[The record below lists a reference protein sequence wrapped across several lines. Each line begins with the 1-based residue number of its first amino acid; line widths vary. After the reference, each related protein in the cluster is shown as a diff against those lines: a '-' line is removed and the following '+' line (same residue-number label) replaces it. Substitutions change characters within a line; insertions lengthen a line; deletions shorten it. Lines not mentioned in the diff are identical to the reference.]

1 MKLIFILLGSIMV
14 ASGVMSEVRT
24 PLLFTKLFIVV
35 AITIATSVVPYCE
48 AEVPIVQQKFSED
61 MHGDTQER
69 PRTEYRHQ
77 LCDDAPRIQWTT
89 PDKPAGGMTEP
100 VDSLGLD
107 YPSSERIR
115 SQRTRRRPEAEDS
128 NGA

>member
-1 MKLIFILLGSIMV
+1 MKLILILLGSIMV
-14 ASGVMSEVRT
+14 ASGVMS
-24 PLLFTKLFIVV
+24 
-35 AITIATSVVPYCE
+35 
-48 AEVPIVQQKFSED
+48 EVPIVQQKFSED

-69 PRTEYRHQ
+69 PRTEYAS
-77 LCDDAPRIQWTT
+77 CDDVPRQWTT

-100 VDSLGLD
+100 IDSLGLD